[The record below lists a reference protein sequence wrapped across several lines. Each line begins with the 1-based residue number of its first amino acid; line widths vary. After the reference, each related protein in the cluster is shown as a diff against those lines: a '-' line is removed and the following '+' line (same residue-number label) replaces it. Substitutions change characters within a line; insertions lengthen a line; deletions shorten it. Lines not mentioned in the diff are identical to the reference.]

1 MSLLGSAQLE
11 APISFRVLPG
21 LAEGAAPTPLPY
33 HGGPP
38 RETMAE
44 REQITRLL
52 IAHHEG
58 DEEAFQRL
66 VPLVYDD
73 LRLIARRQIAK
84 NGAAY
89 TLNATALVHEAY
101 FRLVDETNV
110 PWQNRGHF
118 FAIAA
123 RSMRRIIVD
132 YARERKAKK
141 RGGDKHHVELT
152 PNAVAIEEQ
161 AETLLALDR
170 ALTKISDF
178 SERLAQVVECRLF
191 GGLTEEE
198 TAQALEV
205 SVRTVQRDWLRARA
219 WLQKEMPRG

>member
-1 MSLLGSAQLE
+1 MDPHE
-11 APISFRVLPG
+11 
-21 LAEGAAPTPLPY
+21 E
-33 HGGPP
+33 
-38 RETMAE
+38 
-44 REQITRLL
+44 ITRLL

-58 DEEAFQRL
+58 DEDAFQRL

-73 LRLIARRQIAK
+73 LRVIARRQISK
-84 NGAAY
+84 SGAAR

-132 YARERKAKK
+132 YARERQAKK
-141 RGGDKHHVELT
+141 RGGGQIHLELK
-152 PNAVAIEEQ
+152 PEAVAIEEQ
-161 AETLLALDR
+161 ADTLLALDA
-170 ALTKISDF
+170 ALTRIATF
-178 SERLAQVVECRLF
+178 SERLARVVECRLF

-198 TAQALEV
+198 TAQALET
-205 SVRTVQRDWLRARA
+205 SVRTVQRDWQRARA
-219 WLQKEMPRG
+219 WLQKEMPKG